1 MVKKY
6 QILKKKRENV
16 KAVKAVK
23 STLFIFLC
31 YGTFPSQSFSQAALG
46 DRF

>member
-1 MVKKY
+1 MEKKY

-16 KAVKAVK
+16 KAAK